1 MKRAA
6 LVAIAAAGAI
16 AAGFVIGLVVGRG
29 TRDALPGATST
40 DFSSGVLTVR
50 VDTRRALE
58 SGLRSLLAS

>member
-6 LVAIAAAGAI
+6 LAAVAVAGAI
-16 AAGFVIGLVVGRG
+16 AAGFLVGLVVGRG

-50 VDTRRALE
+50 LDTRRAFE
-58 SGLRSLLAS
+58 AGLARLLG